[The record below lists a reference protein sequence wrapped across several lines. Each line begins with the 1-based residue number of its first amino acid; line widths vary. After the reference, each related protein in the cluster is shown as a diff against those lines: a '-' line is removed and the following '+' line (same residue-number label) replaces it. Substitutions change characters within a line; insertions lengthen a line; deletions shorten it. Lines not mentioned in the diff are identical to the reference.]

1 MKPLSLK
8 KSIGSMGCAVNEIYQ
23 REMEVPVGLEVHSE
37 VVSESFP
44 AAIRIG
50 NELLALGDE
59 MGQELIVN
67 AEFAF
72 VEGMTGAAAI
82 SAIAAI
88 INAILVKL
96 YMIQTNQTEQ

>member
-1 MKPLSLK
+1 V
-8 KSIGSMGCAVNEIYQ
+8 GSAVNEIYQ

-59 MGQELIVN
+59 MGHELIVN

-82 SAIAAI
+82 SAMAAM
-88 INAILVKL
+88 INAVLVKL
-96 YMIQTNQTEQ
+96 YMPSRIFGEEAPDGR